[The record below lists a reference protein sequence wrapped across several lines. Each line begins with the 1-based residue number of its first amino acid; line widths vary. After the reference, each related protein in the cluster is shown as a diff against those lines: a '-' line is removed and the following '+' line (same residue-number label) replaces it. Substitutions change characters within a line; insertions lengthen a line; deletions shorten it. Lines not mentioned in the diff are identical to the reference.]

1 VADPLHRHGSTASIR
16 VTFYDWEAQPMKFR
30 DVEHLFR
37 LAAIF
42 LAFLV
47 VFLIARAI
55 LVPADFG
62 VYGHYRA
69 SAVDDERARLPV
81 YAGQQTCADC
91 HSDIVEIRAAARHA
105 AIACESC
112 HGPLAAHANDPDA
125 LKPKLPEM
133 ATLCVQCHAAR
144 TGKPKRYPTVDV
156 AEHAGG
162 ESCATCHSSHNP
174 RIQ

>member
-1 VADPLHRHGSTASIR
+1 
-16 VTFYDWEAQPMKFR
+16 MKFR

-42 LAFLV
+42 LAGVV
-47 VFLIARAI
+47 VFLIARAV

-69 SAVDDERARLPV
+69 SAADDERVRPV
-81 YAGQQTCADC
+81 VHAGQRACAGC
-91 HSDIVEIRAAARHA
+91 HGDIVEVKAAARHA
-105 AIACESC
+105 TIACESC
-112 HGPLAAHANDPDA
+112 HGPLAAHAEAPDT
-125 LKPKLPEM
+125 LKPALPDM

-144 TGKPKRYPTVDV
+144 TGKPTRYPTVNV
-156 AEHAGG
+156 AEHSGG
-162 ESCATCHSSHNP
+162 ISCGSCHTSHDP